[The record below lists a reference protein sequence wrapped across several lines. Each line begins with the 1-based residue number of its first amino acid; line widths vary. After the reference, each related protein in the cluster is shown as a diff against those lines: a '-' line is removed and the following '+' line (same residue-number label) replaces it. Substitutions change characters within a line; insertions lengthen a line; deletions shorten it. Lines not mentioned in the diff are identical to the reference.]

1 MKSFLRLAVSFFL
14 LCLVIFVFGF
24 FFGPASIRNAFRDP
38 STPVGQL
45 KTTDTLV
52 SPGTQDPN
60 ATESTAGAP
69 DAESGTVS
77 GTTGTGPATSQ
88 PATGAS
94 PEPVSE
100 R

>member
-60 ATESTAGAP
+60 AT
-69 DAESGTVS
+69 DATTTSPNAENGTVS
-77 GTTGTGPATSQ
+77 GTTGAGTSSTQ
-88 PATGAS
+88 PMPGAS
-94 PEPVSE
+94 PEPVPE